1 LDAGV
6 EGMSRSLL
14 AISWAMPPAL
24 FPRSLQVARSM
35 KALAD
40 LGWRS
45 TVICAEPPSGVT
57 VDPALQQRYE
67 SFFRTIRLS
76 PHKAEPK
83 PRRLWDRLRR
93 QPVVDPDAQ
102 WISAATEVAVR
113 EAHAQS
119 FEALVS
125 FAHPWSDHL
134 VGMQVARQTR
144 LPWMAHFSDPWADSP
159 FLKDEAQRRQALEA
173 EAEIVERA
181 DMLIFTV
188 DRIANLVMRKYP
200 SQWGDKV
207 RVVPHGFETRSVASH
222 RRDETSRPLRLV
234 HAGDFYG
241 IRTPAFLVAA
251 LQAIHKRT
259 PLDGKLEVVFVG
271 LVPDDQQTAVRAAGL
286 DRVVQFS
293 GRIANAECDAIL
305 ETADALLLV
314 DAPAAESV
322 FLPSKLIDYLPFDRP
337 IIGITPPD
345 GASADLLRSL
355 GCPTATPDDV
365 TAIAS
370 VIERLLEQWRAGAL
384 RTEEPFAAVASR
396 YHISQTTALLDRAI
410 TDAVRAKELLCG
422 H

>member
-1 LDAGV
+1 
-6 EGMSRSLL
+6 MSRSLL

-35 KALAD
+35 KALAE

-45 TVICAEPPSGVT
+45 TVICAEPPPDVT
-57 VDPALQQRYE
+57 VDPALQRRYE
-67 SFFRTIRLS
+67 SSFRTIRLS
-76 PHKAEPK
+76 PHGSEPK
-83 PRRLWDRLRR
+83 PRRLWDRLRT
-93 QPVVDPDAQ
+93 QPAVDPDAQ
-102 WISAATEVAVR
+102 WISAATEAGLR
-113 EAHAQS
+113 EAHAGP
-119 FEALVS
+119 FEALIS
-125 FAHPWSDHL
+125 FAQPWSDHL
-134 VGMQVARQTR
+134 VGMRIATQTR
-144 LPWMAHFSDPWADSP
+144 LPWVAHFSDPWADSP
-159 FLKDEAQRRQALEA
+159 FLKDEGQRRQALEA
-173 EAEIVERA
+173 EADIVERA
-181 DMLIFTV
+181 DIVVFTV

-207 RVVPHGFETRSVASH
+207 RVVPHGFESHSVSSR
-222 RRDETSRPLRLV
+222 RRDETPRPLRLV

-241 IRTPAFLVAA
+241 IRTPAFLIAA
-251 LQAIHKRT
+251 LQAIHKRA
-259 PLDGKLEVVFVG
+259 PLDGKLEVILVG
-271 LVPDDQQTAVRAAGL
+271 SVPDDQQAVVRATGL

-355 GCPTATPDDV
+355 GCPTAAPDDV
-365 TAIAS
+365 SAIAA
-370 VIERLLEQWRAGAL
+370 VIERLLEQWQAGTL
-384 RTEEPFAAVASR
+384 RTEKSFTTVASQ
-396 YHISQTTALLDRAI
+396 YHITQTTALLDRAI
-410 TDAVRAKELLCG
+410 TDAVRAKELSCG